1 VYLSKILNGRKN
13 AEIGV
18 VFGITNQAVTNAVRN
33 VEKRLEEDNKF
44 GSEVMR
50 LKGIAATVK

>member
-1 VYLSKILNGRKN
+1 MLS
-13 AEIGV
+13 GV
-18 VFGITNQAVTNAVRN
+18 LRS

-44 GSEVMR
+44 GSEVMG